1 MKVAFVSLFRRG
13 YGGGEGRVAH
23 ELARHFAER
32 HEVVMLC
39 PSQDTG
45 LIEEGDTDLKV
56 FGVRSAGD
64 GEFQMPALS
73 AKTVRSLFDFL
84 DAFSPD
90 VVHAHEPALMG
101 LIGQIWAKM
110 HRVPFVHTSHVLPA
124 KVLDFG
130 ATDALD
136 MKVLQGS
143 FSQSISRRLLTDF
156 YSNCDAIIALNRPA
170 LTSLR
175 DFGYAGRVFVIPNGR
190 DLDRYTACGIADVG
204 KGEKTLTFVGYLS
217 ERKNQLYLLHAHQH
231 LPEQYHLVLLG
242 KALKPG
248 YEGRLKQYCETHGL
262 KTVTFAGQVPH
273 EEIPG
278 YLERTH
284 VFVSA
289 SKMEVQSLVVIEAL
303 ASGTPVVG
311 LSNETIDELVDDTV
325 GRRLP
330 KEADP
335 GQFASS
341 VERICDLSQLEYE
354 ALCQRA
360 RARVRHLDWS
370 NVVDQTASAYREL
383 MEEKDVIT
391 EEEGAMLADLVS
403 ALPSGEVKDILTE
416 RLEMAQKEPGPVTRF
431 LMKLSLRQR
440 WRALKRVPG
449 STWLLAGATI
459 LVSLVGYLFMKG
471 QGETA
476 DEAARP
482 VGR

>member
-13 YGGGEGRVAH
+13 HGGGEGRVAH

-32 HEVVMLC
+32 HDVVMLC
-39 PSQDTG
+39 PSDETG
-45 LIEEGDTDLKV
+45 LFEEEDSDLKV

-73 AKTVRSLFDFL
+73 AKTVRTLFDFL
-84 DAFSPD
+84 DAFNPD

-110 HRVPFVHTSHVLPA
+110 NRVPFVHTSHVLPA
-124 KVLDFG
+124 RVLDFG

-136 MKVLQGS
+136 MKLLQGS
-143 FSQSISRRLLTDF
+143 FSQSISRRLLADF
-156 YSNCDAIIALNRPA
+156 YSNCDAIIALNQPA

-175 DFGYAGRVFVIPNGR
+175 EFGYDGKIFIIPNGR
-190 DLDRYTACGIADVG
+190 DLDRYTTCAIADVNAA
-204 KGEKTLTFVGYLS
+204 EKTLAFVGYLS
-217 ERKNQLYLLHAHQH
+217 ERKNQIYLLDAHRH

-242 KALKPG
+242 KALKPE
-248 YEGRLKQYCETHGL
+248 YEKRLKQYCETHGL
-262 KTVTFAGQVPH
+262 ENVTFAGQVPH
-273 EEIPG
+273 QEIPEH
-278 YLERTH
+278 LERTH

-311 LSNETIDELVDDTV
+311 LSNETIDELVDDAV
-325 GRRLP
+325 GCRLP
-330 KEADP
+330 KEAEP
-335 GQFASS
+335 ERFASS
-341 VERICDLSQLEYE
+341 VERICSLSQSQYE
-354 ALCQRA
+354 ELCQQA
-360 RARVRHLDWS
+360 QDRVRHLDWS

-383 MEEKDVIT
+383 MEEKAAIT

-403 ALPSGEVKDILTE
+403 TLPSGEVKDILRE
-416 RLEMAQKEPGPVTRF
+416 RLEMAQKEPGPVARF

-459 LVSLVGYLFMKG
+459 VVSLVGYLFMKG
-471 QGETA
+471 QGE
-476 DEAARP
+476 AAEEP
-482 VGR
+482 AHPPGR